1 MLWSNTEIK
10 EIKKAIKRINSL
22 NLSKIADEIY
32 TDTLLTIFHT
42 PKNIS
47 EDEFLNLKVNWMI
60 EKNKDD
66 KLFLFIEKNRNFFNS
81 DKAIRY
87 LVDRNISK
95 ADLKSGCEKV
105 FLLSKDI
112 KNSYLEKFK
121 IYCLV
126 FNNKKDQAQLLYDI
140 LKEEKRS
147 DNFFD
152 DKIQFLLGL
161 KDNTGEKVRDD
172 NLLNF
177 YLSSITI
184 PNFNYQPKKYKRR
197 NMGIYEFCKSY

>member
-1 MLWSNTEIK
+1 
-10 EIKKAIKRINSL
+10 
-22 NLSKIADEIY
+22 
-32 TDTLLTIFHT
+32 
-42 PKNIS
+42 
-47 EDEFLNLKVNWMI
+47 MI

-184 PNFNYQPKKYKRR
+184 PNFNYQPKKIQKKKYG
-197 NMGIYEFCKSY
+197 NI